1 MTTNREPIVPTE
13 VEQPLSVQLEDGDDG
28 KQQHESYYQLVWQR
42 FKKSKAAILG
52 GLMVLLLII
61 LAVFAD
67 FFSPVDPHKAD
78 LRSSHIPPSKIH
90 FFDEE
95 GNFYF
100 RPFTYNQTIGS
111 SLGLFLQPII

>member
-78 LRSSHIPPSKIH
+78 LRSSHMRKATSIFAPS
-90 FFDEE
+90 
-95 GNFYF
+95 
-100 RPFTYNQTIGS
+100 
-111 SLGLFLQPII
+111 PITRRSQSI